1 MSKRLQRHVLNCF
14 CAIITGDRGAGK
26 STLFAFIVD
35 TYLEAGYEVY
45 CQYPYKGCKQIPLAE
60 KRINGVTKY
69 DVDKEWLYEAN
80 LSHSVVLIDE
90 ARTVWPSRS
99 YAKWSASDDEFFNFI
114 RKNDTHVFLATQ
126 AYDCLDLNIR
136 RAADYTYYMTPGFWH
151 FSHIET
157 SHTTVAKIA
166 DRNTEVQG
174 RMFRKGMQK
183 VSYDICEVPSGYF
196 LFWRKRWYNKFI
208 STYTFY
214 EKPFIEQP
222 LWEDMIDFEELQEKQ
237 GYIENS
243 VIIDLLKEFA
253 VKVRNEYDEIQEMRK
268 NAKIDK
274 ENESLDTFYDIVI
287 DDDVE

>member
-1 MSKRLQRHVLNCF
+1 MSKRLKNHVLNCF
-14 CAIITGDRGAGK
+14 CGIITGDRGAGK
-26 STLFAFIVD
+26 STFFAFIVD

-45 CQYPYKGCKQIPLAE
+45 CQYPYKGCKQIPLSE
-60 KRINGVTKY
+60 KVINGVTKY
-69 DVDKEWLYEAN
+69 DVNKEWLYEAN

-90 ARTVWPSRS
+90 ARTVWPARS
-99 YAKWSASDDEFFNFI
+99 YSKWSASDDEFFNFI
-114 RKNDTHVFLATQ
+114 RKNDSHVFLATQ

-136 RAADYTYYMTPGFWH
+136 RAADFTYYMTLGFWH

-166 DRNTEVQG
+166 DKNTEVQG
-174 RMFRKGMQK
+174 RMFKKGMQK
-183 VSYDICEVPSGYF
+183 VVYDICEVPSGYF

-222 LWEDMIDFEELQEKQ
+222 LWEDMIDFEDLQEKQ

-253 VKVRNEYDEIQEMRK
+253 VKVRNEYDEIKEMR
-268 NAKIDK
+268 NRAKIDK
-274 ENESLDTFYDIVI
+274 ENESPDYFYDIEI
-287 DDDVE
+287 TEDEE